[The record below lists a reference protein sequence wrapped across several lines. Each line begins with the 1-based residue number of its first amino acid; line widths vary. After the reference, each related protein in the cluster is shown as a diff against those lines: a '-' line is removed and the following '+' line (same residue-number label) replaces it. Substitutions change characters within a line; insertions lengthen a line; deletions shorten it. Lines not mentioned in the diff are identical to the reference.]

1 MLSLKIWTRIFTPQ
15 NLFYFIHCCGT
26 YYISA
31 NKTIADPTVK
41 NHYIVQFEL
50 YPLSKNSFVEFI
62 AVELIISVLIKQL
75 ST

>member
-1 MLSLKIWTRIFTPQ
+1 M
-15 NLFYFIHCCGT
+15 
-26 YYISA
+26 ISSTTMNKTK

-41 NHYIVQFEL
+41 NHFIVQFEL
-50 YPLSKNSFVEFI
+50 FPLSKNSFVVFI